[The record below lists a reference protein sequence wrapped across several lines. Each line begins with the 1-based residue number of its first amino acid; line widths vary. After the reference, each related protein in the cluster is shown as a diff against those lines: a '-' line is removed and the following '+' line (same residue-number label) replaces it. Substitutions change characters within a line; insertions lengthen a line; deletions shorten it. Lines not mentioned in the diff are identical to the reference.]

1 VDPTTLP
8 ADLGRAWSRW
18 AVDPGNTAVLLA
30 VGSAYVA
37 GLVRVRRL
45 GRPHP
50 SGRVVSFAAGWLRLV
65 VGLLSPIDAYADV
78 SFTVHMLQHLLLTLM
93 APPLLVA
100 GAPITLALS
109 ALPVGP
115 ARALAGAM
123 RSRPVRVLGNP
134 VVGWCLFVGVP
145 VAIHASR
152 VFDLALTSAGWHALE
167 HSAWVGAA
175 LIYWWPIVGADPSPH
190 PMGFGARLLS
200 LLLAMPAMS
209 FLAVAIYSADAPLY
223 PTYATLP
230 PPWGPGALEDQ
241 RNAAALMWVAGN
253 LALVVAIVLVAAS
266 WKRHDDE
273 AQRRL
278 EAREDA
284 AEAGAN
290 R

>member
-1 VDPTTLP
+1 VDPTLP

-37 GLVRVRRL
+37 GLVRARRL

-50 SGRVVSFAAGWLRLV
+50 VGRVVSFTAGWLLLAI
-65 VGLLSPIDAYADV
+65 GLLSPIDAYADV
-78 SFTVHMLQHLLLTLM
+78 SFTVHMLQHLLLALI

-109 ALPVGP
+109 ALPVAS
-115 ARALAGAM
+115 ARVLAGAM
-123 RSRPVRVLGNP
+123 RSRPVRVLENP

-145 VAIHASR
+145 VAIHGSR
-152 VFDLALTSAGWHALE
+152 VFDLALTSGGWHALE

-175 LIYWWPIVGADPSPH
+175 LIYWGPIVGADPSPH
-190 PMGFGARLLS
+190 PMGYGARLLS

-223 PTYATLP
+223 AAYAALP
-230 PPWGPGALEDQ
+230 PPWGLGALEDQ

-266 WKRHDDE
+266 WKRHEDE

-278 EAREDA
+278 EARQDA